1 MSMVQSWQ
9 TQSQAKPQTKKGG
22 MSPDIYKMA
31 FDFILQRRQQT
42 KAAANQP
49 AGQVQQTYKASPSR
63 AKPLSVYDM
72 PEADIIQA
80 VGKMNDVEYISF
92 IQNAPQTFKSKYPDL
107 PY

>member
-1 MSMVQSWQ
+1 MAINPALISMASSFMQ
-9 TQSQAKPQTKKGG
+9 
-22 MSPDIYKMA
+22 
-31 FDFILQRRQQT
+31 QRRQKTQ
-42 KAAANQP
+42 AEANQP